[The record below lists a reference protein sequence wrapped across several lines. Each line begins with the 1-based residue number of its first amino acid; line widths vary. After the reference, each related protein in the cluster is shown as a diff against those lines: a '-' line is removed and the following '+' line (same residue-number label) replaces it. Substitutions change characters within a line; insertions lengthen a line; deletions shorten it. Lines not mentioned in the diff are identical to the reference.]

1 MQVQVENDAHSEGTV
16 FPRLVPICV
25 KAVAPHW
32 GEEVELLH
40 EAPDVVQTVTELGS

>member
-25 KAVAPHW
+25 SKLAPHC
-32 GEEVELLH
+32 GAEVEFEH
-40 EAPDVVQTVTELGS
+40 EAPEVVHDVTELGS